1 MGGGWQDDPDQQI
14 KCECARACAGRRFD
28 VPPMISL
35 RNTGTQQSTAE
46 PHENRSDQR
55 STESKAKERLAR
67 GVQGRRGDRRW
78 LRTRIDEESWEARG
92 TNRWAVFTSASPEMH
107 PKSVDQA
114 GPELCTAGEAM
125 YRQDRMGQ
133 NGPNWA
139 RWTMQAPSVG
149 SEKDG
154 GVKGDEVPEARTGP
168 HPCSVESRR

>member
-1 MGGGWQDDPDQQI
+1 MGGWQDDPDQQI
-14 KCECARACAGRRFD
+14 RCVCARVCWEKIWRATNDIA
-28 VPPMISL
+28 SQY
-35 RNTGTQQSTAE
+35 GTQQSTAE

-133 NGPNWA
+133 KGPKWA
-139 RWTMQAPSVG
+139 RWSMQAPSVG

-154 GVKGDEVPEARTGP
+154 GVKGDEVQEARTGP